1 VRRLLPRR
9 PRARQA
15 PSAGTTAAPLDLLR
29 LPLARFERLSFVI
42 RQPAT
47 RGLGGEHASRRRAPS
62 TDFVDYR
69 AYAPGDDPRRVDW
82 NVYGRLGSLQVKLTE
97 ARERLDLV
105 LALDVSASMGWGN
118 PDKLLFAE
126 QAVAALAYVGLARFD
141 TVRVVPHGQGT
152 GRRSLGPI
160 HGRSRF
166 GEVARFLAD
175 ISLATS
181 PAPGPSLRDQV
192 AECLP
197 GIANGTLVVLVS
209 DLLDPL
215 GCGAALD
222 AVVGRGAD
230 VVVVHVVAPQ
240 ELDPEPELLGELEL
254 VDAETGETVNVG
266 VSLSGREQYR
276 ERYGAWAREQAAQCA
291 ARGLRY
297 VRVRT
302 DTSIDALLLDALR
315 RGRVLR

>member
-1 VRRLLPRR
+1 M
-9 PRARQA
+9 
-15 PSAGTTAAPLDLLR
+15 PLDLLR

-105 LALDVSASMGWGN
+105 LALDASASMAWGN

-141 TVRVVPHGQGT
+141 AVRVVSLGQGA

-175 ISLATS
+175 IS

-197 GIANGTLVVLVS
+197 GIASGTLVVLVS
-209 DLLDPL
+209 DLLDPR

-240 ELDPEPELLGELEL
+240 ELEPELLGELEL
-254 VDAETGETVNVG
+254 VDAETEETVNVG

-276 ERYGAWAREQAAQCA
+276 ERYGAWAREQAAQCV

>member
-9 PRARQA
+9 LRARQA
-15 PSAGTTAAPLDLLR
+15 PSAATTAAPLDLLR

-105 LALDVSASMGWGN
+105 LALDASASMAWGN
-118 PDKLLFAE
+118 PDKLVFAE

-141 TVRVVPHGQGT
+141 AVRVVPLGQEA

-166 GEVARFLAD
+166 GEVARFLAA
-175 ISLATS
+175 ISQATS
-181 PAPGPSLRDQV
+181 PAPRPSLRDHV

-209 DLLDPL
+209 DLLDPR
-215 GCGAALD
+215 GCGDALD
-222 AVVGRGAD
+222 ALVGRGAD

-240 ELDPEPELLGELEL
+240 ELEPELLGELEL
-254 VDAETGETVNVG
+254 VDAETGGTVNVG
-266 VSLSGREQYR
+266 VSLSGRERYR
-276 ERYGAWAREQAAQCA
+276 ERYGAWSREQAAQCA